1 MSNHNARLHA
11 MRVTHTGHSFNL
23 GPALAAEREKEETKA
38 ASRIACCVSSKNVRT
53 YTIRYAV
60 PVTYI
65 RSSH

>member
-23 GPALAAEREKEETKA
+23 MPSIAAEKA
-38 ASRIACCVSSKNVRT
+38 KAEAEAANRIACVVSSKNVRV
-53 YTIRYAV
+53 YTVRYAV